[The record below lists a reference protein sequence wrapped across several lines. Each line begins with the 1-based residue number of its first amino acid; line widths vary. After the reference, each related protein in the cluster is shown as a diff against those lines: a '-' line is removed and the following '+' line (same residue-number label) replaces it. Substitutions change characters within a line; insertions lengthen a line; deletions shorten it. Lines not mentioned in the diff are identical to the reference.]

1 MSPTNHAELGQAR
14 LVRPGAPPARPV
26 EAAARGL
33 PRRDAEPFWPAQL
46 TAAAALVLYLTL
58 PHALIMGPKWLVP
71 GVEGVLL
78 LGLVITTPTRHHMQS
93 SRLRALIVGLV
104 GLVSLTTLISLI
116 LLARSL
122 LDGSPARGHALL
134 FAGAVLWLT
143 NVLIFGIWYW
153 ELDGGGPAH
162 RLAESDATSAPDFL
176 FPQIAQP
183 ALAPGWRPRF
193 VDDLYTSY
201 TNATAFSP
209 TDTMPLSAMA
219 KLLMAMQSLIA
230 LITILLVVSRAVNVL
245 G

>member
-1 MSPTNHAELGQAR
+1 MTSPRQAELGPPH
-14 LVRPGAPPARPV
+14 LTRPGAPPAGTMTAQGRRPT
-26 EAAARGL
+26 
-33 PRRDAEPFWPAQL
+33 RDAEPFWPAQL
-46 TAAAALVLYLTL
+46 AAGAALVLYLTL

-78 LGLVITTPTRHHMQS
+78 LGLVLTTPTRHHMQS
-93 SRLRALIVGLV
+93 GRLRAVIVGLV

-116 LLARSL
+116 LLARFL
-122 LDGSPARGHALL
+122 VDGSHARGHALL

-153 ELDGGGPAH
+153 ELDRGGPAR
-162 RLAESDATSAPDFL
+162 RLIQSNASRPPDFL
-176 FPQIAQP
+176 FPQMAQP
-183 ALAPGWRPRF
+183 GLAPGWRPGF
-193 VDDLYTSY
+193 VDYLYTSY

-219 KLLMAMQSLIA
+219 KLLMAIQSLIA
-230 LITILLVVSRAVNVL
+230 LTTILLVVARAVNVL